1 MVLVIGL
8 ADIGHQ
14 SGLGWHRAAV
24 SKCRSY
30 LPMQLISHSLMLPA
44 KIKTQLARTHYL
56 GSWSRS
62 ARVVIGLPGLL
73 NRSILT
79 CRDAPVAWLP
89 VTLPTRPPKMF
100 MNSCSICGS
109 ADDGLKEG
117 SWDVL
122 PPAGTRDVEAFAPA
136 VLASGVDV
144 LATWVTANSLG
155 AKSPFKMS
163 GNGDPLE
170 TSSRRDPLEIF
181 W

>member
-1 MVLVIGL
+1 
-8 ADIGHQ
+8 
-14 SGLGWHRAAV
+14 
-24 SKCRSY
+24 
-30 LPMQLISHSLMLPA
+30 
-44 KIKTQLARTHYL
+44 
-56 GSWSRS
+56 
-62 ARVVIGLPGLL
+62 
-73 NRSILT
+73 
-79 CRDAPVAWLP
+79 
-89 VTLPTRPPKMF
+89 MF